1 MAGRVHGPDRTYDK
15 PGRLLDAAIPLR
27 VRPGREYASRGGH
40 KLAAAL
46 DAWPLVVR
54 NAVCLDIGAS
64 TGGFTDCLLRR
75 GAASVV
81 AVDVGYGQL
90 HPTLRADARVRVLE
104 RTNARRLPA
113 LDPSPCLVTVDV
125 SFISVR
131 AVLPAVAT
139 AARPRADVVVL
150 VKPQFEAGRDAVGKG
165 GVVRDPADRAAAV
178 RGVAVW
184 ALGHGWRTGGVLASP
199 IRGPA
204 GNREFLLWLRT
215 PPSNAHSEDI

>member
-27 VRPGREYASRGGH
+27 VRPGRAYVSRGGH

-46 DAWPLVVR
+46 DAWPVPVR
-54 NAVCLDIGAS
+54 NAVCLDVGAS

-75 GAASVV
+75 GAARVV

-90 HPTLRADARVRVLE
+90 HPTLRADARVQVLE
-104 RTNARRLPA
+104 RINARRLPA
-113 LDPSPCLVTVDV
+113 LDPPPDLATVDV
-125 SFISVR
+125 SFISAR
-131 AVLPAVAT
+131 AVLPAVAL
-139 AARPRADVVVL
+139 AARPGADVVVL

-165 GVVRDPADRAAAV
+165 GVVRAPADRAAAV
-178 RGVAVW
+178 RQIAVW
-184 ALGHGWRTGGVLASP
+184 ALERGWRAGGVRVSP
-199 IRGPA
+199 ILGPA

-215 PPSNAHSEDI
+215 PASSVHSEGT